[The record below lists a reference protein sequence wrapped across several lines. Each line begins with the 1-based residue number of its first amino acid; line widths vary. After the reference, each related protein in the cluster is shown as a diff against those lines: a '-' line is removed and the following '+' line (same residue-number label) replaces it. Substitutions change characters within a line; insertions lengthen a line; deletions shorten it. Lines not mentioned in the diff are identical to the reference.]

1 MHLES
6 QSFLGQ
12 RWVVRAGF
20 VALLVVLA
28 TALAYSQNNLSADD
42 AFVTDPALR
51 AYLERSSY
59 QHGMLHGYEDGY
71 QSGDLDFHLQR
82 PEPDFKKVKEYR
94 SGTRGYVDGDKDEY
108 RAGYQDGYQV
118 GYRDGASGRPFA
130 AVERLEAASRQ
141 KPVIVASAEAPD
153 DDSDQ
158 PQLATFAPPSKPL
171 KVPMDAIFLAQQVSV
186 QQTPAEEPASKDSA
200 LARIM
205 NNLRRT
211 FMPTAMITPQAVVPA
226 SPR

>member
-1 MHLES
+1 M
-6 QSFLGQ
+6 
-12 RWVVRAGF
+12 RAGF

-28 TALAYSQNNLSADD
+28 TALAYSQKNSNADD

-59 QHGMLHGYEDGY
+59 QHGSLHGYEDGY
-71 QSGDLDFHLQR
+71 QCGDLDFHLQR
-82 PEPDFKKVKEYR
+82 PQPDFKKVKEYR

-118 GYRDGASGRPFA
+118 GYQDGASGRSFA
-130 AVERLEAASRQ
+130 AVGRLEAASHQR
-141 KPVIVASAEAPD
+141 PLIIASDDPED
-153 DDSDQ
+153 DDSDH
-158 PQLATFAPPSKPL
+158 PQLASFAPPNTPL
-171 KVPMDAIFLAQQVSV
+171 KVPVDAIFLAQEISQ
-186 QQTPAEEPASKDSA
+186 PANEEAHAAKESA

-211 FMPTAMITPQAVVPA
+211 FMPAIVTPQAVVQA